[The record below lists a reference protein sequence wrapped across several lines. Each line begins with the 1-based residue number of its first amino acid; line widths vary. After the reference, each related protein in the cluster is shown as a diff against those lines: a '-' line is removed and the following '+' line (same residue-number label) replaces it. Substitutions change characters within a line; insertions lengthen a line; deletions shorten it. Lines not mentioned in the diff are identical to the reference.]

1 MLKVVA
7 FIVLTALVSACA
19 KDPGVSVV
27 FETAVTVSPG
37 DDVYF
42 ADEIVGEVDKLSM
55 ENGGTRVFF
64 HISSET
70 LQQLRQGS
78 AAMMATKSDKPALE
92 IYNRRDHPE
101 SLSGSGELVALNN
114 SLEYLA
120 WQAGETVGF
129 AQASLTDMTS
139 SLQDY
144 FKGKEWARQKDEMER
159 SLERLGVDAQQ
170 AMAQMETD
178 YDALVEELETK
189 SEKSREQI
197 QKHYEELSA
206 NVAKQMEILLKNGEE
221 AAAKPLRQFS
231 EALDKLMKK
240 YSATAPGN
248 S

>member
-1 MLKVVA
+1 
-7 FIVLTALVSACA
+7 
-19 KDPGVSVV
+19 
-27 FETAVTVSPG
+27 
-37 DDVYF
+37 
-42 ADEIVGEVDKLSM
+42 
-55 ENGGTRVFF
+55 
-64 HISSET
+64 
-70 LQQLRQGS
+70 
-78 AAMMATKSDKPALE
+78 MMVTKSDKPALE

-170 AMAQMETD
+170 AMAQMEKD
-178 YDALVEELETK
+178 YDALVEELEAK
-189 SEKSREQI
+189 SEISREQI

-221 AAAKPLRQFS
+221 AVAEPLRQFS
-231 EALDKLMKK
+231 EALDRLMKK
-240 YSATAPGN
+240 YSATAPDN